1 MAKSKW
7 LSVFMSGKKKDK
19 YSLLGQIA
27 SDLEFLGGPSRFK
40 RILIFLGK
48 PQFRVL
54 FWHRI
59 AHHFW
64 EKGRPL
70 LYHFAN
76 LRMSKFGCYIHPN
89 VTLGRRIKL
98 AHPVGIVMGHGVI
111 VEDDCIIYQNVT
123 LGGDGKIPEYPVLK
137 KGTVVYAGATV
148 LGGCIIGER
157 AVIGANSVVLQD
169 VPPNAVAK
177 GNPAK
182 Y

>member
-1 MAKSKW
+1 M
-7 LSVFMSGKKKDK
+7 LR
-19 YSLLGQIA
+19 QIFN
-27 SDLEFLGGPSRFK
+27 DLEFLGGPSWYK

-54 FWHRI
+54 FWYRM

-64 EKGRPL
+64 EKEWPL

-89 VTLGRRIKL
+89 ATLGHCIKL
-98 AHPVGIVMGHGVI
+98 AHPVGIVMGHGVV
-111 VEDDCIIYQNVT
+111 VEDKCVIYQNVT

-137 KGTVVYAGATV
+137 KGVVVYAGATV
-148 LGGCIIGER
+148 LGGCTIGEG
-157 AVIGANSVVLQD
+157 AIIGANSVVLQD
-169 VPPNAVAK
+169 IPPNAVAK